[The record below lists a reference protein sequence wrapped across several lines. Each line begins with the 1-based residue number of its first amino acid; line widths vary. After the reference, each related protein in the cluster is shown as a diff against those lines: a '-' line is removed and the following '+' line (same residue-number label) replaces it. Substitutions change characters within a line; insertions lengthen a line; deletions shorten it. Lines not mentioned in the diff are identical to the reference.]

1 MKKEEKK
8 VELTKE
14 ELKELKT
21 LIQIVNEP
29 RQQNLQTAGFLITL
43 SNKMSSMIDQK

>member
-1 MKKEEKK
+1 LKKEIKK

-14 ELKELKT
+14 ELKT

-43 SNKMSSMIDQK
+43 SNKMSRMIDQK

>member
-14 ELKELKT
+14 ELKT

-43 SNKMSSMIDQK
+43 SNKMSSK